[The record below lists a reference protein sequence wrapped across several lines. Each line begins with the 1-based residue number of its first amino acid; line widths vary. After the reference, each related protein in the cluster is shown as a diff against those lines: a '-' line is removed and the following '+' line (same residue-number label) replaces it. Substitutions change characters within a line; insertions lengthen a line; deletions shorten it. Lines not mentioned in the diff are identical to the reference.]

1 MTHAHPNYPKLKS
14 LHVTV
19 VQVFT
24 VNGLNGQFAVPIVP
38 VESLVACNI
47 TTVVPIQ
54 LSKNALVVLIAGLP
68 GPSGLLAVQHVLV
81 NGLDV
86 KLISAL
92 LIQSKRLKSV
102 VAVVIS

>member
-1 MTHAHPNYPKLKS
+1 MTHAHPNCPKLKS

-19 VQVFT
+19 VKVSM

-38 VESLVACNI
+38 VESLDVCKI
-47 TTVVPIQ
+47 TTVAPIQ
-54 LSKNALVVLIAGLP
+54 LSKNELVVLIAGLP
-68 GPSGLLAVQHVLV
+68 GPSSLLAVQHVLV

-86 KLISAL
+86 KLISAV
-92 LIQSKRLKSV
+92 LIQSKRPKSV